1 MPLLVGRACLPVV
14 FACVFSAALCFGQ
27 TVTSPAKEDPNDP
40 SLSGKTLSQSCVTVA
55 EAALRPN
62 AELCVSA
69 HVYDVVELPDGTR
82 FLDVC
87 PPAEPD
93 TTCGFTIVSQAADL
107 REVGD
112 LSRFRNKDVHVR
124 GVVRITHGR
133 MGLTVSHARQF
144 RGGAEKFRPNPL
156 LARGFDGQST
166 RMAVRDPNLA
176 SSGRHRA
183 FMNNREQETV
193 PGR

>member
-14 FACVFSAALCFGQ
+14 VACALSAALCFGQ
-27 TVTSPAKEDPNDP
+27 STTSAAKDDSNDP
-40 SLSGKTLSQSCVTVA
+40 SLSGRPRSGSCVTVA

-93 TTCGFTIVSQAADL
+93 TTCGFTIVSQPAD
-107 REVGD
+107 RAEVGD
-112 LSRFRNKDVHVR
+112 LSKFRNKDVHIR
-124 GVVRITHGR
+124 GVVRVTHGR

-156 LARGFDGQST
+156 LVRGFDGQST
-166 RMAVRDPNLA
+166 RMPVRDPNLA

-183 FMNNREQETV
+183 FMDNREQEAV